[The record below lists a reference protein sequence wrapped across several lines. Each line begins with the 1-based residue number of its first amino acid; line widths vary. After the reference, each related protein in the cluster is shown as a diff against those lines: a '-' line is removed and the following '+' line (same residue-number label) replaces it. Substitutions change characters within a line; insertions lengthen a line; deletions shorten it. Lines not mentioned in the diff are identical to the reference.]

1 MDKKDAIKIFKAIS
15 DENRLQILEL
25 IGSNQVCACKILE
38 HLNIGQPTLSHHMK
52 ILCDSG
58 IVCGTKD
65 GKWIYYKINK
75 EKYMHAF
82 NFVEQIINTN
92 SQINIKCDK
101 C

>member
-1 MDKKDAIKIFKAIS
+1 MERKDAVKLFKALG

-25 IGSNQVCACKILE
+25 IGSSQICACKLLE

-58 IVCGTKD
+58 IVEGTKD
-65 GKWIYYKINK
+65 GKWIYYKTNK
-75 EKYMHAF
+75 ENYSRALDF
-82 NFVEQIINTN
+82 IEQVFSKDTN
-92 SQINIKCDK
+92 LNVKCDK